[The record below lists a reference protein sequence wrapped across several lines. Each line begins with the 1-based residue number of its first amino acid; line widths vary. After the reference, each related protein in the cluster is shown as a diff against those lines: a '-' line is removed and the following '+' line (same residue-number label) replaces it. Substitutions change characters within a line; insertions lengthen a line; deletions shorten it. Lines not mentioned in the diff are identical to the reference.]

1 MSSVAQHKG
10 HADRV
15 GSPDNLL
22 YTHLKGCQRSLP
34 STAFHEYATSC
45 VDNHWQCGRKRLD
58 SNCFESRLKITKVQT
73 RLVLAK
79 DRNDGT
85 RREKHANTQSV
96 CPWWLKPHT
105 RAQSPLFQRSLAETL
120 CSQRQR
126 ADKTCMRP
134 PHALSSDRQWRS
146 KVVQFGLGARWK
158 LTTSASTRSSSMS
171 CGRCEAGARPGPQI
185 VNKVVCEVLS
195 HTGIKATS
203 PEAINLENQCWEQ
216 GSPKVTI
223 LKKGFECSSHKVVL
237 CHSCVAHC
245 AQVFAEVLSKSSSAR
260 AHQALAPAV
269 DVKLFWQCWRQWC
282 RQRYTNPAK
291 RKQSLSR
298 LAIIMT
304 TLVDALQKA
313 KNQRVDHH
321 RSSIVVKPSLPK
333 ISRLSHTTGQFRA
346 HGSKIWK

>member
-1 MSSVAQHKG
+1 MGVPENRWFVIEHLKLAWTPSTWCAHGVSSAAQHKG
-10 HADRV
+10 HAHRV

-34 STAFHEYATSC
+34 TAFHEYATSC

-58 SNCFESRLKITKVQT
+58 SNCFESRLIITKVQI
-73 RLVLAK
+73 RLVLANTEMMEQEGK
-79 DRNDGT
+79 STPTLSQCAPGGT
-85 RREKHANTQSV
+85 SHTQ
-96 CPWWLKPHT
+96 
-105 RAQSPLFQRSLAETL
+105 AQSPLFQPSLAETL

-126 ADKTCMRP
+126 VDKTCMRP

-146 KVVQFGLGARWK
+146 KVVQFGLGASWK
-158 LTTSASTRSSSMS
+158 VTTSASTRSSSMS
-171 CGRCEAGARPGPQI
+171 CGQQM

-203 PEAINLENQCWEQ
+203 PEAIHLENQCWEQ

-260 AHQALAPAV
+260 VHQALAPAV
-269 DVKLFWQCWRQWC
+269 DVKLFWQ
-282 RQRYTNPAK
+282 
-291 RKQSLSR
+291 L
-298 LAIIMT
+298 LT
-304 TLVDALQKA
+304 TV
-313 KNQRVDHH
+313 
-321 RSSIVVKPSLPK
+321 
-333 ISRLSHTTGQFRA
+333 T
-346 HGSKIWK
+346 